1 MRSAM
6 PDANAFS
13 TSGGDPAGHWEH
25 FDHGADIGIR
35 GIGPTK
41 TAAFAQTARAMTAV
55 VTDLETVRAIEPVK
69 ARCEAPDDVL
79 LLVDFLN
86 ALIYEMAVQEMLFAQ
101 FELDIRDGQ
110 LKATAWGER
119 IDRRRHRPVVEVKG
133 ATLTA
138 GAVEFRDGHWIAQC
152 VVDV

>member
-1 MRSAM
+1 MRFVV
-6 PDANAFS
+6 PDETAFS
-13 TSGGDPAGHWEH
+13 TSGGKSGGHWEH
-25 FDHGADIGIR
+25 YDHGADIGIR

-41 TAAFAQTARAMTAV
+41 AAAFVQAARAMTAI
-55 VTDLETVRAIEPVK
+55 VTDLETVRSIEPVE

-86 ALIYEMAVQEMLFAQ
+86 ALIYEMAVREMLFAK
-101 FELDIRDGQ
+101 FEIDIRDGQ

-119 IDRRRHRPVVEVKG
+119 INRRRHRPVVEVKG
-133 ATLTA
+133 ATLTT
-138 GAVEFRDGHWIAQC
+138 GAVEFRNGHWIAQC